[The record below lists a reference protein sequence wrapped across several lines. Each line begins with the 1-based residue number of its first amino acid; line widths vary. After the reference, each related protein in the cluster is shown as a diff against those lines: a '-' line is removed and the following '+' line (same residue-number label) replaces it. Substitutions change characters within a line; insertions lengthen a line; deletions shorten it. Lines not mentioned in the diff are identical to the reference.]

1 MAYMTPR
8 RLTFH
13 TIPLPQADTRD
24 ITGSVAPRV
33 FLSVFNDAP
42 TAAWLDSS
50 GNGGALSVLANNAG
64 PLARTWMPQVE
75 SSNSFFAQLR
85 SSFDE
90 PVEIPRDWP
99 CNFALGWVGALGYG
113 VEDIARSREDHP
125 DAALLFADRAV
136 VIDHAH
142 AVAYAMT
149 MLPSAGDPEDSKE
162 AEAAPGAC
170 DAHAQ
175 QLDWLGTTVAEVNR
189 IAVEVVSEMNDAGPE
204 TIPGAIPGGTPIR
217 DKVPA
222 ESVTIERA
230 ATFHFDQPKRQY
242 LASVQRCLDYI
253 AAGDSYEVCLTNTA
267 RGPALR
273 ELVNPRL
280 TQQPGE
286 HPALH
291 PGEQPGANS
300 PHAPSPELLAYLRLR
315 KVSPVP
321 YGAFLRFD
329 HPGQAPLHILS
340 ASPERFLKVSPEGEV
355 SAKPIKGTRPR
366 GEDEAADAR
375 GRQEL
380 MSNPKD
386 RAENLMIVDLLRN
399 DLGRVCIPGSV
410 EVPMIFSVE
419 SFSHVHQLV
428 STITGRLR
436 AGFGAV
442 DAIEASYPGGSM
454 TGAPKIRTM
463 QIIEELEPQPRGLYS
478 GAIGWISPNSAAELN
493 ITIRTLIDD
502 GSECSFGVGGA
513 IVADSDPLAEY
524 QETLVKAAAL
534 LDALGGQ
541 LG

>member
-8 RLTFH
+8 RLTFR
-13 TIPLPQADTRD
+13 TIPLPQTGNRD
-24 ITGSVAPRV
+24 ITGSVASRV
-33 FLSVFNDAP
+33 FLSLFNDAP
-42 TAAWLDSS
+42 TVAWLDSS

-75 SSNSFFAQLR
+75 SSNTFFAQFR
-85 SSFDE
+85 GTFDE

-142 AVAYAMT
+142 AVAYAMA
-149 MLPSAGDPEDSKE
+149 MLPSIGE
-162 AEAAPGAC
+162 AYAE
-170 DAHAQ
+170 
-175 QLDWLGTTVAEVNR
+175 QLEWLDTTVAEVRR
-189 IAVEVVSEMNDAGPE
+189 IAGEVSETSGAGLEAIPE
-204 TIPGAIPGGTPIR
+204 TFPSSIPGGAPPR
-217 DKVPA
+217 DTVPA

-242 LASVQRCLDYI
+242 LASIQRCLDYI

-329 HPGQAPLHILS
+329 RPGQAPLHILS

-410 EVPMIFSVE
+410 EVPKIFSVE

-428 STITGRLR
+428 STITGQLR
-436 AGFGAV
+436 PWLGAV
-442 DAIEASYPGGSM
+442 DAIAASYPGGSM

-463 QIIEELEPQPRGLYS
+463 KIIEELEPHPRGFYS
-478 GAIGWISPNSAAELN
+478 GAIGWVSPNSAAELN
-493 ITIRTLIDD
+493 ITIRTLVDD

-534 LDALGGQ
+534 LDTLDGQ

>member
-8 RLTFH
+8 RLTFR
-13 TIPLPQADTRD
+13 TIPLPQTGNRD
-24 ITGSVAPRV
+24 ITGSVASRV
-33 FLSVFNDAP
+33 FLSLFNDAP

-50 GNGGALSVLANNAG
+50 GNGGALSVLANSAG

-85 SSFDE
+85 STFDE

-142 AVAYAMT
+142 SVAYAMA
-149 MLPSAGDPEDSKE
+149 MLPSIGQ
-162 AEAAPGAC
+162 
-170 DAHAQ
+170 AHAE
-175 QLDWLGTTVAEVNR
+175 QLEWLDTAVAEVRR
-189 IAVEVVSEMNDAGPE
+189 IAGEVSETSSAGLE
-204 TIPGAIPGGTPIR
+204 ALLGGTPPR
-217 DKVPA
+217 DSVPA
-222 ESVTIERA
+222 ERV

-242 LASVQRCLDYI
+242 LASIQRCLDYI

-280 TQQPGE
+280 TQQSGE
-286 HPALH
+286 HPALR
-291 PGEQPGANS
+291 PGAQPGANA
-300 PHAPSPELLAYLRLR
+300 PHAPSSELLAYLRLR

-329 HPGQAPLHILS
+329 RPGQAPLHILS

-399 DLGRVCIPGSV
+399 DLGRVCVPGSV
-410 EVPMIFSVE
+410 EVPKIFSVE

-428 STITGRLR
+428 STITGQLR
-436 AGFGAV
+436 PGLGAV
-442 DAIEASYPGGSM
+442 DAIAASYPGGSM

-463 QIIEELEPQPRGLYS
+463 KIIEELEPHPRGFYS
-478 GAIGWISPNSAAELN
+478 GAIGWVSPNSAAELN
-493 ITIRTLIDD
+493 ITIRTLVDD

-534 LDALGGQ
+534 LDTLDGQ

>member
-1 MAYMTPR
+1 MTPR
-8 RLTFH
+8 RLTFR

-33 FLSVFNDAP
+33 FLSLFDDAP

-50 GNGGALSVLANNAG
+50 GNGGALSVLANGAG
-64 PLARTWMPQVE
+64 PLSRTWMPRVE
-75 SSNSFFAQLR
+75 GSAAFFAQLR
-85 SSFDE
+85 SAFDE
-90 PVEIPRDWP
+90 PVEVPRDWP
-99 CNFALGWVGALGYG
+99 CDFALGWVGALGYG
-113 VEDIARSREDHP
+113 VENVARSRKDHP

-142 AVAYAMT
+142 AVAYAMA
-149 MLPSAGDPEDSKE
+149 MLPEAGETEE
-162 AEAAPGAC
+162 AEQARGTRE
-170 DAHAQ
+170 AHAQ
-175 QLDWLGTTVAEVNR
+175 QLEWLDATVAEVQR
-189 IAVEVVSEMNDAGPE
+189 IA
-204 TIPGAIPGGTPIR
+204 GAIPEDIPGDAPPR
-217 DKVPA
+217 DTVPA
-222 ESVTIERA
+222 GTA
-230 ATFHFDQPKRQY
+230 ATFHFDQPKQQY
-242 LASVQRCLDYI
+242 LASIQRCLDYI

-273 ELVNPRL
+273 ELPI
-280 TQQPGE
+280 
-286 HPALH
+286 LH
-291 PGEQPGANS
+291 PDKQPNPQPCEQPAQQPGANT
-300 PHAPSPELLAYLRLR
+300 PHTPSPELLAYLRLR
-315 KVSPVP
+315 EVSPVP
-321 YGAFLRFD
+321 YGAFLRFER
-329 HPGQAPLHILS
+329 PGQAPLYILS

-366 GEDEAADAR
+366 GEDEATDAR

-399 DLGRVCIPGSV
+399 DLGRVCVPGSV
-410 EVPMIFSVE
+410 EVPRIFSVE

-436 AGFGAV
+436 AGLGAV

-463 QIIEELEPQPRGLYS
+463 QIIEELEPHPRGFYS
-478 GAIGWISPNSAAELN
+478 GAIGWISPNAAAELN
-493 ITIRTLIDD
+493 ITIRTLVDD

-541 LG
+541 LS

>member
-8 RLTFH
+8 RLTFR
-13 TIPLPQADTRD
+13 TIPLPQADARD

-33 FLSVFNDAP
+33 FLSLFNDAP

-50 GNGGALSVLANNAG
+50 GNGGALSVLANSAG

-75 SSNSFFAQLR
+75 GSSAFFAQLR
-85 SSFDE
+85 STFGE
-90 PVEIPRDWP
+90 PVEVPRDWP
-99 CNFALGWVGALGYG
+99 CDFALGWVGALGYG

-142 AVAYAMT
+142 AVAYVMA
-149 MLPSAGDPEDSKE
+149 MLPGAKDAGDAGSARDEQLE
-162 AEAAPGAC
+162 WL
-170 DAHAQ
+170 DA
-175 QLDWLGTTVAEVNR
+175 TVAEVRR
-189 IAVEVVSEMNDAGPE
+189 IA
-204 TIPGAIPGGTPIR
+204 GAIPEDIPGGAPPR
-217 DKVPA
+217 DTVPA
-222 ESVTIERA
+222 GTA
-230 ATFHFDQPKRQY
+230 ATFHFDQPKQQY
-242 LASVQRCLDYI
+242 LASIQRCLDYI

-273 ELVNPRL
+273 KLPI
-280 TQQPGE
+280 
-286 HPALH
+286 LH
-291 PGEQPGANS
+291 PGEQPNIRPGANS
-300 PHAPSPELLAYLRLR
+300 PYVASPELLAYLRLR
-315 KVSPVP
+315 EVSPVP

-329 HPGQAPLHILS
+329 RPGQAPLHILS

-366 GEDEAADAR
+366 GEDEASDAR

-399 DLGRVCIPGSV
+399 DLGRVCVPGSV
-410 EVPMIFSVE
+410 EVPKIFSVE

-436 AGFGAV
+436 AGLGAV
-442 DAIEASYPGGSM
+442 DAIAASYPGGSM

-463 QIIEELEPQPRGLYS
+463 QIIEELEPQPRGFYS
-478 GAIGWISPNSAAELN
+478 GAIGWISPNSATELN
-493 ITIRTLIDD
+493 ITIRTLVDD
-502 GSECSFGVGGA
+502 GAECSFGVGGA

-534 LDALGGQ
+534 LDTLGGQ
-541 LG
+541 IA

>member
-8 RLTFH
+8 RLTFR
-13 TIPLPQADTRD
+13 TIPLPQKGTRD

-33 FLSVFNDAP
+33 FLSLFNDAP
-42 TAAWLDSS
+42 SAAWLDSS
-50 GNGGALSVLANNAG
+50 GNGGALSVLANSAG

-75 SSNSFFAQLR
+75 SSNTFFAQLR
-85 SSFDE
+85 STFDE

-142 AVAYAMT
+142 SVAYAMA
-149 MLPSAGDPEDSKE
+149 MLPSIGE
-162 AEAAPGAC
+162 
-170 DAHAQ
+170 AHAE
-175 QLDWLGTTVAEVNR
+175 QLEWLDTTVAEVRR
-189 IAVEVVSEMNDAGPE
+189 IAGEDSETSGAGLE
-204 TIPGAIPGGTPIR
+204 ALPGGIPPR
-217 DKVPA
+217 DTVPA
-222 ESVTIERA
+222 EHA

-242 LASVQRCLDYI
+242 LASIQRCLDYI

-300 PHAPSPELLAYLRLR
+300 PHAPSSELLAYLRLR

-329 HPGQAPLHILS
+329 RPGQAPLHILS

-410 EVPMIFSVE
+410 EVPKIFSVE

-436 AGFGAV
+436 AGLGAV

-534 LDALGGQ
+534 LDTLGSQ
-541 LG
+541 IV

>member
-8 RLTFH
+8 RLTFR
-13 TIPLPQADTRD
+13 TIPLPQTGNRD

-33 FLSVFNDAP
+33 FLSLFNDAP
-42 TAAWLDSS
+42 TVAWLDSS
-50 GNGGALSVLANNAG
+50 GNGGALSVLANSAG

-75 SSNSFFAQLR
+75 SSNTFFAQLR

-90 PVEIPRDWP
+90 PVAIPRDWP

-142 AVAYAMT
+142 SVAYAMA
-149 MLPSAGDPEDSKE
+149 MLPSIGE
-162 AEAAPGAC
+162 AYAE
-170 DAHAQ
+170 
-175 QLDWLGTTVAEVNR
+175 QLEWLDTTVAEVRR
-189 IAVEVVSEMNDAGPE
+189 IAGEDSETSGAGLE
-204 TIPGAIPGGTPIR
+204 ALPGGTPLR
-217 DKVPA
+217 DTVPA
-222 ESVTIERA
+222 ERA

-242 LASVQRCLDYI
+242 LAIIQRCLDYI

-300 PHAPSPELLAYLRLR
+300 PHAPSPELLAYLQLR
-315 KVSPVP
+315 QVSPVP

-329 HPGQAPLHILS
+329 RPGQAPLHILS

-410 EVPMIFSVE
+410 EVPKIFSVE

-428 STITGRLR
+428 STITGQLR
-436 AGFGAV
+436 AGLGAV

-463 QIIEELEPQPRGLYS
+463 QIIEELEPQPRGFYS

-493 ITIRTLIDD
+493 ITIRTLVDD

-534 LDALGGQ
+534 LDTVGSQ
-541 LG
+541 IV

>member
-8 RLTFH
+8 RLTFR
-13 TIPLPQADTRD
+13 TIPLPQTGSRD
-24 ITGSVAPRV
+24 IAGSVAPRV
-33 FLSVFNDAP
+33 FLSLFNDAP

-75 SSNSFFAQLR
+75 NSSTFFAQLR
-85 SSFDE
+85 SAFDE
-90 PVEIPRDWP
+90 SIEVPHDWP
-99 CNFALGWVGALGYG
+99 CDFALGWVGALGYG

-142 AVAYAMT
+142 ALAYAMA
-149 MLPSAGDPEDSKE
+149 MLPGAKDAGDAGSARDE
-162 AEAAPGAC
+162 
-170 DAHAQ
+170 
-175 QLDWLGTTVAEVNR
+175 QLEWLDTTVAEVRR
-189 IAVEVVSEMNDAGPE
+189 IA
-204 TIPGAIPGGTPIR
+204 GAIPEDTPGATAPR
-217 DKVPA
+217 DTVPA
-222 ESVTIERA
+222 GTA

-242 LASVQRCLDYI
+242 LTNIQRCLDYI

-267 RGPALR
+267 RGPALWK
-273 ELVNPRL
+273 LPI
-280 TQQPGE
+280 
-286 HPALH
+286 LH
-291 PGEQPGANS
+291 PGKQPNIRPGANS
-300 PHAPSPELLAYLRLR
+300 PYVASPELLAYLRLR
-315 KVSPVP
+315 EVSPVP

-329 HPGQAPLHILS
+329 RPGQAPLHILS

-399 DLGRVCIPGSV
+399 DLGRVCVPGSV
-410 EVPMIFSVE
+410 EVPKIFSVE

-428 STITGRLR
+428 STITGQLR
-436 AGFGAV
+436 PGLGAV
-442 DAIEASYPGGSM
+442 DAIAASYPGGSM

-463 QIIEELEPQPRGLYS
+463 EIIEELEPHPRGFYS

-502 GSECSFGVGGA
+502 GAECSFGVGGA

-534 LDALGGQ
+534 LDTLGGQ
-541 LG
+541 IA

>member
-8 RLTFH
+8 RLTFR
-13 TIPLPQADTRD
+13 TIPLQP
-24 ITGSVAPRV
+24 TGSGEGTGCVASRV
-33 FLSVFNDAP
+33 FLSLFNDAP

-50 GNGGALSVLANNAG
+50 GNGGNISVLANNAG
-64 PLARTWMPQVE
+64 PLAGTWLPQVD
-75 SSNSFFAQLR
+75 SSKAFFSQLR
-85 SSFDE
+85 QSLSAR
-90 PVEIPRDWP
+90 VEVPDNWP
-99 CNFALGWVGALGYG
+99 CDFALGWVGALGYG

-136 VIDHAH
+136 VIDHAV
-142 AVAYAMT
+142 AVAYVMA
-149 MLPSAGDPEDSKE
+149 MLPDANNEQ
-162 AEAAPGAC
+162 
-170 DAHAQ
+170 DAHAE

-217 DKVPA
+217 NKVPA
-222 ESVTIERA
+222 ESTTPYRVPAERA
-230 ATFHFDQPKRQY
+230 ATFHFDQSKRQY
-242 LASVQRCLDYI
+242 LASIQRCLDYI

-273 ELVNPRL
+273 QLADPRL

-286 HPALH
+286 HPAL
-291 PGEQPGANS
+291 QPGPSS
-300 PHAPSPELLAYLRLR
+300 PHTPSPELQTYMRLR
-315 KVSPVP
+315 EVSPVP
-321 YGAFLRFD
+321 YGAFLRFSRPD
-329 HPGQAPLHILS
+329 QAPLHILS
-340 ASPERFLKVSPEGEV
+340 ASPERFLKVSPEGEA

-366 GEDEAADAR
+366 GEDETADAR

-399 DLGRVCIPGSV
+399 DFGRVCVPGSV
-410 EVPMIFSVE
+410 QVPKIFSVE

-436 AGFGAV
+436 AGLGAV

-534 LDALGGQ
+534 LDTLGSQ
-541 LG
+541 IV

>member
-8 RLTFH
+8 RLTFR
-13 TIPLPQADTRD
+13 TIPLPQTGTRD

-33 FLSVFNDAP
+33 FLSLFNDAP

-50 GNGGALSVLANNAG
+50 GNGGALSVLANSAG
-64 PLARTWMPQVE
+64 PLARTWMPQGE
-75 SSNSFFAQLR
+75 SSNTFFAQLR
-85 SSFDE
+85 STFDE

-142 AVAYAMT
+142 SVAYAMA
-149 MLPSAGDPEDSKE
+149 MLPSIGE
-162 AEAAPGAC
+162 
-170 DAHAQ
+170 AHAE
-175 QLDWLGTTVAEVNR
+175 QLEWLDTTVAEVRR
-189 IAVEVVSEMNDAGPE
+189 IAGEDSETSSAGLE
-204 TIPGAIPGGTPIR
+204 ALPGGTPPR
-217 DKVPA
+217 DTVPA
-222 ESVTIERA
+222 ERA

-242 LASVQRCLDYI
+242 LGSIQRCLDYI

-273 ELVNPRL
+273 KLVNPRL

-329 HPGQAPLHILS
+329 RPGQAPLHILS

-399 DLGRVCIPGSV
+399 DLGRVCVPGSV
-410 EVPMIFSVE
+410 EVPKIFSVE

-428 STITGRLR
+428 STITGQLR
-436 AGFGAV
+436 AGLGAV

-478 GAIGWISPNSAAELN
+478 GAIGWASPNSAAELN
-493 ITIRTLIDD
+493 ITIRTLIDGLISLSRERD
-502 GSECSFGVGGA
+502 
-513 IVADSDPLAEY
+513 
-524 QETLVKAAAL
+524 
-534 LDALGGQ
+534 
-541 LG
+541 

>member
-8 RLTFH
+8 RLTFR
-13 TIPLPQADTRD
+13 TIPLPQTGTRD

-33 FLSVFNDAP
+33 FLSLFNDAP

-50 GNGGALSVLANNAG
+50 GNGGALSVLANSAG
-64 PLARTWMPQVE
+64 PLARTWMPQGE
-75 SSNSFFAQLR
+75 SSNTFFAQLR
-85 SSFDE
+85 STFDE

-142 AVAYAMT
+142 SVAYAMA
-149 MLPSAGDPEDSKE
+149 MLPSIGE
-162 AEAAPGAC
+162 
-170 DAHAQ
+170 AHAE
-175 QLDWLGTTVAEVNR
+175 QLEWLDTTVAEVRR
-189 IAVEVVSEMNDAGPE
+189 IAGEDSETSSAGLE
-204 TIPGAIPGGTPIR
+204 ALPGGTPPR
-217 DKVPA
+217 DTVPA
-222 ESVTIERA
+222 ERA

-242 LASVQRCLDYI
+242 LGSIQRCLDYI

-273 ELVNPRL
+273 KLVNPRL

-329 HPGQAPLHILS
+329 RPGQAPLHILS

-399 DLGRVCIPGSV
+399 DLGRVCVPGSV
-410 EVPMIFSVE
+410 EVPKIFSVE

-428 STITGRLR
+428 STITGQLR
-436 AGFGAV
+436 AGLGAV

-478 GAIGWISPNSAAELN
+478 GAIGWASPNSAAELN

-513 IVADSDPLAEY
+513 IVADSDPRAEY

-534 LDALGGQ
+534 LDTLGSHIV
-541 LG
+541 

>member
-8 RLTFH
+8 RLTFR
-13 TIPLPQADTRD
+13 TIPLPQTGNRD

-33 FLSVFNDAP
+33 FLSLFNDAP

-50 GNGGALSVLANNAG
+50 GNGGALSVLANSAG

-75 SSNSFFAQLR
+75 SSNTFFAQFR
-85 SSFDE
+85 GTFDE
-90 PVEIPRDWP
+90 PVGIPRDWP
-99 CNFALGWVGALGYG
+99 CEFALGWVGALGYG

-142 AVAYAMT
+142 SVAYAMA
-149 MLPSAGDPEDSKE
+149 MLPSIGE
-162 AEAAPGAC
+162 
-170 DAHAQ
+170 AHAE
-175 QLDWLGTTVAEVNR
+175 QLEWLDTTVAEVRR
-189 IAVEVVSEMNDAGPE
+189 IAGEVSETSGAGLE
-204 TIPGAIPGGTPIR
+204 ALPGGTPPR
-217 DKVPA
+217 DTVPA
-222 ESVTIERA
+222 ERA

-242 LASVQRCLDYI
+242 LASIQRCLDYI

-280 TQQPGE
+280 TQQSGE
-286 HPALH
+286 HPALR
-291 PGEQPGANS
+291 PGAQPGANA
-300 PHAPSPELLAYLRLR
+300 PHAPSSELLAYLRLR

-329 HPGQAPLHILS
+329 RPGQAPLHILS

-399 DLGRVCIPGSV
+399 DLGRVCVPGSV
-410 EVPMIFSVE
+410 EVPKIFSVE

-428 STITGRLR
+428 STITGQLR
-436 AGFGAV
+436 PWLGAV

-493 ITIRTLIDD
+493 ITIRTLVDD

-534 LDALGGQ
+534 LDTLDGQ

>member
-8 RLTFH
+8 RLTFR
-13 TIPLPQADTRD
+13 TIPLPQTGTRD

-33 FLSVFNDAP
+33 FLSLFNDAP

-50 GNGGALSVLANNAG
+50 GNGGALSVLANSAG
-64 PLARTWMPQVE
+64 PLARTWMPQGE
-75 SSNSFFAQLR
+75 SSNTFFAQLR
-85 SSFDE
+85 STFDE

-142 AVAYAMT
+142 SVAYAMA
-149 MLPSAGDPEDSKE
+149 MLPSIGE
-162 AEAAPGAC
+162 
-170 DAHAQ
+170 AHAE
-175 QLDWLGTTVAEVNR
+175 QLEWLDTTVAEVRR
-189 IAVEVVSEMNDAGPE
+189 IAGEDSETSSAGLE
-204 TIPGAIPGGTPIR
+204 ALPGGTPPR
-217 DKVPA
+217 DTVPA
-222 ESVTIERA
+222 ERA

-242 LASVQRCLDYI
+242 LGSIQRCLDYI

-273 ELVNPRL
+273 KLVNPRL

-329 HPGQAPLHILS
+329 RPGQAPLHILS

-399 DLGRVCIPGSV
+399 DLGRVCVPGSV
-410 EVPMIFSVE
+410 EVPKIFSVE

-428 STITGRLR
+428 STITGQLR
-436 AGFGAV
+436 AGLGAV

-478 GAIGWISPNSAAELN
+478 GAIGWASPNSAAELN

-513 IVADSDPLAEY
+513 IVADSDPRAEY

-534 LDALGGQ
+534 LDTLGSQ
-541 LG
+541 IV

>member
-8 RLTFH
+8 RLTFR
-13 TIPLPQADTRD
+13 TIPLPPAGTRD
-24 ITGSVAPRV
+24 ITGHVAPRV
-33 FLSVFNDAP
+33 FLSLFDDAP

-50 GNGGALSVLANNAG
+50 GNGGTLSVLANSAG
-64 PLARTWMPQVE
+64 PLARTWLPQVD
-75 SSNSFFAQLR
+75 SSAAFFAQL
-85 SSFDE
+85 STALAE
-90 PVEIPRDWP
+90 PVEIPADWP
-99 CNFALGWVGALGYG
+99 CDFALGWVGTLGYG
-113 VEDIARSREDHP
+113 IEDIARTRREHP

-136 VIDHAH
+136 VVDHTRAR
-142 AVAYAMT
+142 AYAMAL
-149 MLPSAGDPEDSKE
+149 LPEPSGDTR
-162 AEAAPGAC
+162 
-170 DAHAQ
+170 DAHAE
-175 QLDWLGTTVAEVNR
+175 QLEWLDTTVAEVNR
-189 IAVEVVSEMNDAGPE
+189 IAVEISERNDAEPE
-204 TIPGAIPGGTPIR
+204 TIPGGTPIR

-222 ESVTIERA
+222 EFTPPQRVPAERA

-242 LASVQRCLDYI
+242 LASIQRCLDYI

-291 PGEQPGANS
+291 PGKQPGANS
-300 PHAPSPELLAYLRLR
+300 PHAPSPELQAYLRLR
-315 KVSPVP
+315 EVSPVP
-321 YGAFLRFD
+321 YGAFLRFSRPD
-329 HPGQAPLHILS
+329 QAPLHILS

-399 DLGRVCIPGSV
+399 DLGRVCVPGSV
-410 EVPMIFSVE
+410 KVPKIFSVE

-428 STITGRLR
+428 STITGQLR
-436 AGFGAV
+436 AGLEAV
-442 DAIEASYPGGSM
+442 NVIEASFPGGSM

-463 QIIEELEPQPRGLYS
+463 QIIEELEPRPRGLYS
-478 GAIGWISPNSAAELN
+478 GAIGWISPNAAAELN

-534 LDALGGQ
+534 LDTLGSQ
-541 LG
+541 IV

>member
-8 RLTFH
+8 RLTFR
-13 TIPLPQADTRD
+13 TIPLPQADARD

-33 FLSVFNDAP
+33 FLSLFNDAP

-50 GNGGALSVLANNAG
+50 GNGGALSVLANSAG

-75 SSNSFFAQLR
+75 SSNTFFAQLR
-85 SSFDE
+85 STFDE
-90 PVEIPRDWP
+90 SVEIPRDWP
-99 CNFALGWVGALGYG
+99 CDFTLGWVGALGYG

-142 AVAYAMT
+142 AVAYAMA
-149 MLPSAGDPEDSKE
+149 MLPSAKDAGDAGSTHDE
-162 AEAAPGAC
+162 
-170 DAHAQ
+170 
-175 QLDWLGTTVAEVNR
+175 QLEWLDTTVAEVRR
-189 IAVEVVSEMNDAGPE
+189 IAGEVSETSGAGLEAIPE
-204 TIPGAIPGGTPIR
+204 TFPSSIPGGAPPR
-217 DKVPA
+217 DTVPA
-222 ESVTIERA
+222 ERA
-230 ATFHFDQPKRQY
+230 ATFHFDQPKQQY
-242 LASVQRCLDYI
+242 LASIQRCLDYI

-273 ELVNPRL
+273 ELVGLRP

-286 HPALH
+286 HPALQSS
-291 PGEQPGANS
+291 EQPGANS
-300 PHAPSPELLAYLRLR
+300 PQEQSPELLAYLRLR
-315 KVSPVP
+315 EVSPVP

-329 HPGQAPLHILS
+329 RPGQAPLHILS

-399 DLGRVCIPGSV
+399 DLGRVCVPGSV
-410 EVPMIFSVE
+410 EVPKIFSVE

-428 STITGRLR
+428 STITGQLR
-436 AGFGAV
+436 PGLGAV
-442 DAIEASYPGGSM
+442 DAIAASYPGGSM

-463 QIIEELEPQPRGLYS
+463 EIIEELEPHPRGFYS
-478 GAIGWISPNSAAELN
+478 GAIGWISPNSATELN
-493 ITIRTLIDD
+493 ITIRTLVDD
-502 GSECSFGVGGA
+502 GAECSFGVGGA

-534 LDALGGQ
+534 LDTLGGQ
-541 LG
+541 IA

>member
-1 MAYMTPR
+1 MTPR
-8 RLTFH
+8 RLTFR
-13 TIPLPQADTRD
+13 TIPLPQTGNRD
-24 ITGSVAPRV
+24 IAGSVAPRV
-33 FLSVFNDAP
+33 FLSLFDDAP

-50 GNGGALSVLANNAG
+50 GNGGALSVLANGAG
-64 PLARTWMPQVE
+64 PFSRTWMPRVE
-75 SSNSFFAQLR
+75 GSAAFFAQLR
-85 SSFDE
+85 SAFDE
-90 PVEIPRDWP
+90 SIEVPHDWP
-99 CNFALGWVGALGYG
+99 CDFALGWVGALGYG

-142 AVAYAMT
+142 AVAYAMA
-149 MLPSAGDPEDSKE
+149 MLPGAIDAGDAGSARDE
-162 AEAAPGAC
+162 
-170 DAHAQ
+170 
-175 QLDWLGTTVAEVNR
+175 QLEWLDTTVAEVQR
-189 IAVEVVSEMNDAGPE
+189 IA
-204 TIPGAIPGGTPIR
+204 GAIPEDTPGATAPR
-217 DKVPA
+217 DTVPA
-222 ESVTIERA
+222 GTA
-230 ATFHFDQPKRQY
+230 ATFHFDQPKQQY
-242 LASVQRCLDYI
+242 LASIQRCLDYI

-273 ELVNPRL
+273 ELPI
-280 TQQPGE
+280 
-286 HPALH
+286 LH
-291 PGEQPGANS
+291 PDKQPNIRPGANS
-300 PHAPSPELLAYLRLR
+300 PYEASPELLAYLRLR
-315 KVSPVP
+315 EVSPVP

-329 HPGQAPLHILS
+329 RPGQAPLHILS

-399 DLGRVCIPGSV
+399 DLGRVCVPGSV
-410 EVPMIFSVE
+410 EVPKIFSVE

-436 AGFGAV
+436 AGLGAV

-463 QIIEELEPQPRGLYS
+463 GIIEELEPKPRGLYS
-478 GAIGWISPNSAAELN
+478 GAIVWISPNSAAELN

-502 GSECSFGVGGA
+502 GTECSFGVGGA

-541 LG
+541 LS

>member
-8 RLTFH
+8 RLTFR

-33 FLSVFNDAP
+33 FLSLFNDAP

-50 GNGGALSVLANNAG
+50 GNGGALSVLANSAG
-64 PLARTWMPQVE
+64 PLARTWMPQVKD
-75 SSNSFFAQLR
+75 SAAFFAQFR
-85 SSFDE
+85 SAFDE
-90 PVEIPRDWP
+90 PVEVPHAWP
-99 CNFALGWVGALGYG
+99 CDFALGWVGALGYG
-113 VEDIARSREDHP
+113 IEDIARSREDHP

-136 VIDHAH
+136 VLDHAH
-142 AVAYAMT
+142 AVAYAMA
-149 MLPSAGDPEDSKE
+149 MLPSAKDAGD
-162 AEAAPGAC
+162 AEGALDEQLEWL
-170 DAHAQ
+170 DA
-175 QLDWLGTTVAEVNR
+175 TVAEVQR
-189 IAVEVVSEMNDAGPE
+189 IAESIPE
-204 TIPGAIPGGTPIR
+204 DTPGATAPR
-217 DKVPA
+217 DTVPA
-222 ESVTIERA
+222 GRA
-230 ATFHFDQPKRQY
+230 ATFHFDQPKQQY
-242 LASVQRCLDYI
+242 LTSIQRCLDYI

-273 ELVNPRL
+273 ELVKL
-280 TQQPGE
+280 QTAQ
-286 HPALH
+286 
-291 PGEQPGANS
+291 QPGANL

-315 KVSPVP
+315 EVSPVP

-329 HPGQAPLHILS
+329 RPGQAPLHILS
-340 ASPERFLKVSPEGEV
+340 ASPERFLKVSAKGEV

-399 DLGRVCIPGSV
+399 DLGRVCEPGSV
-410 EVPMIFSVE
+410 GVPKIFSVE

-436 AGFGAV
+436 AGLGAV

-463 QIIEELEPQPRGLYS
+463 QIIEELEPQPRGFYS

-493 ITIRTLIDD
+493 ITIRTLVDD
-502 GSECSFGVGGA
+502 GAECAFGVGGA

-524 QETLVKAAAL
+524 QETLVKATAL
-534 LDALGGQ
+534 LDTLGSHIA
-541 LG
+541 

>member
-8 RLTFH
+8 RLTFR

-33 FLSVFNDAP
+33 FLSLFNDAP

-50 GNGGALSVLANNAG
+50 GNGGALSVLANSAG

-75 SSNSFFAQLR
+75 SSNTFFAQLR
-85 SSFDE
+85 STFDE

-142 AVAYAMT
+142 SVAYAMA
-149 MLPSAGDPEDSKE
+149 MLPSIGE
-162 AEAAPGAC
+162 AQAE
-170 DAHAQ
+170 
-175 QLDWLGTTVAEVNR
+175 QLEWLDTTVAEVRR
-189 IAVEVVSEMNDAGPE
+189 IAGEDSETSGAGLE
-204 TIPGAIPGGTPIR
+204 ALPGGTPPR
-217 DKVPA
+217 DTVPA
-222 ESVTIERA
+222 ERA

-242 LASVQRCLDYI
+242 LASIQRCLDYI

-286 HPALH
+286 HSALH

-329 HPGQAPLHILS
+329 RPGQAPLHILS

-399 DLGRVCIPGSV
+399 DLGRVCVPGSV
-410 EVPMIFSVE
+410 EVPKIFSVE

-428 STITGRLR
+428 STITGQLR
-436 AGFGAV
+436 AGLGAV

-478 GAIGWISPNSAAELN
+478 GAIGWVSPNSAAELN

-534 LDALGGQ
+534 LDTLGSQ
-541 LG
+541 IV

>member
-1 MAYMTPR
+1 M
-8 RLTFH
+8 
-13 TIPLPQADTRD
+13 
-24 ITGSVAPRV
+24 
-33 FLSVFNDAP
+33 
-42 TAAWLDSS
+42 
-50 GNGGALSVLANNAG
+50 LANGAG

-75 SSNSFFAQLR
+75 GSSAFFAQLR
-85 SSFDE
+85 STFDE

-142 AVAYAMT
+142 SVAYAMA
-149 MLPSAGDPEDSKE
+149 MLPSIGE
-162 AEAAPGAC
+162 
-170 DAHAQ
+170 AHAE
-175 QLDWLGTTVAEVNR
+175 QLEWLDTTVAEVRR
-189 IAVEVVSEMNDAGPE
+189 IAGEDSETSSAGLE
-204 TIPGAIPGGTPIR
+204 ALPGGTPPR
-217 DKVPA
+217 DTVPA
-222 ESVTIERA
+222 ERA

-242 LASVQRCLDYI
+242 LGSIQRCLDYI

-273 ELVNPRL
+273 KLVNPRL

-329 HPGQAPLHILS
+329 RPGQAPLHILS

-399 DLGRVCIPGSV
+399 DLGRVCVPGSV
-410 EVPMIFSVE
+410 EVPKIFSVE

-428 STITGRLR
+428 STITGQLR
-436 AGFGAV
+436 AGLGAV

-478 GAIGWISPNSAAELN
+478 GAIGWASPNSAAELN

-513 IVADSDPLAEY
+513 IVADSDPRAEY

-534 LDALGGQ
+534 LDTLGSQ
-541 LG
+541 IV

>member
-8 RLTFH
+8 RLTFR
-13 TIPLPQADTRD
+13 TIPLPQTGTRD

-33 FLSVFNDAP
+33 FLSLFNDAP

-50 GNGGALSVLANNAG
+50 GNGGALSVLANSAG

-85 SSFDE
+85 STFDE

-142 AVAYAMT
+142 SVAYAMA
-149 MLPSAGDPEDSKE
+149 MLPSIGE
-162 AEAAPGAC
+162 
-170 DAHAQ
+170 AHAE
-175 QLDWLGTTVAEVNR
+175 QLEWLDTTVAEVRR
-189 IAVEVVSEMNDAGPE
+189 IAGEVSETSSAGLE
-204 TIPGAIPGGTPIR
+204 ALPGGTPPR
-217 DKVPA
+217 DTVPA
-222 ESVTIERA
+222 ERA

-242 LASVQRCLDYI
+242 LASIQRCLDYI

-300 PHAPSPELLAYLRLR
+300 PHAPSSELLAYLRLR
-315 KVSPVP
+315 EVSPVP
-321 YGAFLRFD
+321 YGAFLRFSRLD
-329 HPGQAPLHILS
+329 QAPLHILS

-399 DLGRVCIPGSV
+399 DLGRVCVPGSV
-410 EVPMIFSVE
+410 EVPKIFSVE
-419 SFSHVHQLV
+419 SFSHVHQLI

-436 AGFGAV
+436 AGLGAV

-534 LDALGGQ
+534 LDTLGSQ
-541 LG
+541 IV

>member
-8 RLTFH
+8 RLTFR
-13 TIPLPQADTRD
+13 TIPLPQTGSRD
-24 ITGSVAPRV
+24 IAGSVAPRV
-33 FLSVFNDAP
+33 FLSLFNDAP

-50 GNGGALSVLANNAG
+50 GNGGALSVLANGAG
-64 PLARTWMPQVE
+64 PLSRTWMPRVE
-75 SSNSFFAQLR
+75 GSAAFFAQLR
-85 SSFDE
+85 SAFDE
-90 PVEIPRDWP
+90 PIEVPHDWP
-99 CNFALGWVGALGYG
+99 CDFALGWVGALGYG

-142 AVAYAMT
+142 AVAYAMA
-149 MLPSAGDPEDSKE
+149 MLPGAKDAGDAGSARDE
-162 AEAAPGAC
+162 
-170 DAHAQ
+170 
-175 QLDWLGTTVAEVNR
+175 QLEWLDTTVAEMQR
-189 IAVEVVSEMNDAGPE
+189 IA
-204 TIPGAIPGGTPIR
+204 GAIPEDTPGATAPR
-217 DKVPA
+217 DTVPA
-222 ESVTIERA
+222 GTA
-230 ATFHFDQPKRQY
+230 ATFHFDQPKQQY
-242 LASVQRCLDYI
+242 LASIQRCLDYI

-273 ELVNPRL
+273 ELPI
-280 TQQPGE
+280 
-286 HPALH
+286 LH
-291 PGEQPGANS
+291 PDKQPNIRPGANS
-300 PHAPSPELLAYLRLR
+300 PYEASPELLAYLRLR
-315 KVSPVP
+315 EVSPVP

-329 HPGQAPLHILS
+329 RPGQAPLHILS

-366 GEDEAADAR
+366 GEDEASDAR

-380 MSNPKD
+380 ISNPKD

-399 DLGRVCIPGSV
+399 DLGRVCVPGSV
-410 EVPMIFSVE
+410 EVPKVFSVE

-436 AGFGAV
+436 AGLDAV

-463 QIIEELEPQPRGLYS
+463 QIIEELEPKPRGLYS
-478 GAIGWISPNSAAELN
+478 GAIGWISPNAAAELN
-493 ITIRTLIDD
+493 ITIRTLVDD

-534 LDALGGQ
+534 LDTLGGQ
-541 LG
+541 IA

>member
-8 RLTFH
+8 RLTFR
-13 TIPLPQADTRD
+13 TIPLPQTGSRD
-24 ITGSVAPRV
+24 IAGSVAPRV
-33 FLSVFNDAP
+33 FLSLFNDAP

-50 GNGGALSVLANNAG
+50 GNGGALSVLANGAG
-64 PLARTWMPQVE
+64 PLSRTWMPRVE
-75 SSNSFFAQLR
+75 GSAAFFAQLR
-85 SSFDE
+85 SAFDE
-90 PVEIPRDWP
+90 PIEVPHDWP
-99 CNFALGWVGALGYG
+99 CDFALGWVGALGYG

-142 AVAYAMT
+142 AVAYAMA
-149 MLPSAGDPEDSKE
+149 MLPGAKDAGDAGSARDE
-162 AEAAPGAC
+162 
-170 DAHAQ
+170 
-175 QLDWLGTTVAEVNR
+175 QLEWLDTTVAEMQR
-189 IAVEVVSEMNDAGPE
+189 IA
-204 TIPGAIPGGTPIR
+204 GAIPEDTPGATAPR
-217 DKVPA
+217 DTVPA
-222 ESVTIERA
+222 GTA
-230 ATFHFDQPKRQY
+230 ATFHFDQPKQQY
-242 LASVQRCLDYI
+242 LASIQRCLDYI

-273 ELVNPRL
+273 ELPI
-280 TQQPGE
+280 
-286 HPALH
+286 LH
-291 PGEQPGANS
+291 PDKQPNIRPGANS
-300 PHAPSPELLAYLRLR
+300 PYEASPELLAYLRLR
-315 KVSPVP
+315 EVSPVP

-329 HPGQAPLHILS
+329 RPGQAPLHILS

-366 GEDEAADAR
+366 GEDEASDAR

-380 MSNPKD
+380 ISNPKD

-399 DLGRVCIPGSV
+399 DLGRVCVPGSV
-410 EVPMIFSVE
+410 EVPKIFSVE

-436 AGFGAV
+436 AGLDAV

-463 QIIEELEPQPRGLYS
+463 QIIEELEPKPRGLYS
-478 GAIGWISPNSAAELN
+478 GAIGWISPNAAAELN
-493 ITIRTLIDD
+493 ITIRTLVDD

-524 QETLVKAAAL
+524 QETLVMAAAL
-534 LDALGGQ
+534 LDTLGGQ
-541 LG
+541 IA

>member
-24 ITGSVAPRV
+24 ITGSVASRV
-33 FLSVFNDAP
+33 FLSLFNDAP

-50 GNGGALSVLANNAG
+50 GNGGALSVLANSAG

-75 SSNSFFAQLR
+75 NSSAFFAQLR
-85 SSFDE
+85 SAFDE

-99 CNFALGWVGALGYG
+99 CEFALGWVGALGYG

-142 AVAYAMT
+142 AVAYAMA
-149 MLPSAGDPEDSKE
+149 MLPSIGE
-162 AEAAPGAC
+162 
-170 DAHAQ
+170 AHAE
-175 QLDWLGTTVAEVNR
+175 QLEWLDTTVAEVRR
-189 IAVEVVSEMNDAGPE
+189 IAGEVSETSGAGLEAIPE
-204 TIPGAIPGGTPIR
+204 TFPSSIPGGAPPR
-217 DKVPA
+217 DTVPA

-242 LASVQRCLDYI
+242 LASIQRCLDYI

-300 PHAPSPELLAYLRLR
+300 PHAPSPELLAYLQLR
-315 KVSPVP
+315 QVSPVP

-329 HPGQAPLHILS
+329 RPGQAPLHILS

-399 DLGRVCIPGSV
+399 DLGRVCVPGSV
-410 EVPMIFSVE
+410 EVPKIFSVE

-428 STITGRLR
+428 STITGQLR
-436 AGFGAV
+436 PGLGAV
-442 DAIEASYPGGSM
+442 DAIAASYPGGSM

-463 QIIEELEPQPRGLYS
+463 EIIEELEPQPRGLYS
-478 GAIGWISPNSAAELN
+478 GAIGWVSPNSAAELN

-534 LDALGGQ
+534 LDTLGSQ
-541 LG
+541 IV

>member
-8 RLTFH
+8 RLTFR
-13 TIPLPQADTRD
+13 TIPLPQANTRD
-24 ITGSVAPRV
+24 LTGSVAPRV
-33 FLSVFNDAP
+33 FLSLFNDAP

-50 GNGGALSVLANNAG
+50 GNGGALSVLASSAG
-64 PLARTWMPQVE
+64 PLARTWMPRVE
-75 SSNSFFAQLR
+75 SSAAFFAQFR
-85 SSFDE
+85 SAFDE
-90 PVEIPRDWP
+90 SIEVPRDWP
-99 CNFALGWVGALGYG
+99 CDFALGWVGALGYG

-142 AVAYAMT
+142 AVAYAMAI
-149 MLPSAGDPEDSKE
+149 LPSAK
-162 AEAAPGAC
+162 
-170 DAHAQ
+170 DAGSSHDE
-175 QLDWLGTTVAEVNR
+175 QLEWLDATVAEVQR
-189 IAVEVVSEMNDAGPE
+189 IAGEVSGASGVELEAL
-204 TIPGAIPGGTPIR
+204 PGSTPPR
-217 DKVPA
+217 DTVPA
-222 ESVTIERA
+222 ERA

-242 LASVQRCLDYI
+242 LASIQRCLDYI

-329 HPGQAPLHILS
+329 RPGQAPLHILS

-399 DLGRVCIPGSV
+399 DLGRVCVPGSV
-410 EVPMIFSVE
+410 EVPKIFSVE

-436 AGFGAV
+436 AGCGAV

-463 QIIEELEPQPRGLYS
+463 EIIEELEPQPRGFYS
-478 GAIGWISPNSAAELN
+478 GAIGWVSPNSAAELN
-493 ITIRTLIDD
+493 ITIRTLVDD
-502 GSECSFGVGGA
+502 GAECCFGVGGA

-534 LDALGGQ
+534 LDTLGSQ
-541 LG
+541 IV

>member
-8 RLTFH
+8 RLTFR
-13 TIPLPQADTRD
+13 TIPLPQTGTRD

-50 GNGGALSVLANNAG
+50 GNGGALSVLANSAG

-75 SSNSFFAQLR
+75 NSSAFFTQLR
-85 SSFDE
+85 SAFDG

-142 AVAYAMT
+142 SVAYAMA
-149 MLPSAGDPEDSKE
+149 MLPSIGE
-162 AEAAPGAC
+162 
-170 DAHAQ
+170 AHAE
-175 QLDWLGTTVAEVNR
+175 QLEWLDTTVAEVQR
-189 IAVEVVSEMNDAGPE
+189 IAGEVSETSGAGLE
-204 TIPGAIPGGTPIR
+204 ALPGGTPPR
-217 DKVPA
+217 DTVPA
-222 ESVTIERA
+222 ERA

-242 LASVQRCLDYI
+242 LASIQRCLDYI

-280 TQQPGE
+280 IQQPGE
-286 HPALH
+286 HPALR

-329 HPGQAPLHILS
+329 RPGQAPLHILS

-355 SAKPIKGTRPR
+355 SAKPIKGTRPPW
-366 GEDEAADAR
+366 G
-375 GRQEL
+375 GRSGGCEGA
-380 MSNPKD
+380 SGIN
-386 RAENLMIVDLLRN
+386 E
-399 DLGRVCIPGSV
+399 
-410 EVPMIFSVE
+410 
-419 SFSHVHQLV
+419 QLQ
-428 STITGRLR
+428 G
-436 AGFGAV
+436 
-442 DAIEASYPGGSM
+442 PGG
-454 TGAPKIRTM
+454 
-463 QIIEELEPQPRGLYS
+463 EP
-478 GAIGWISPNSAAELN
+478 
-493 ITIRTLIDD
+493 DD
-502 GSECSFGVGGA
+502 R
-513 IVADSDPLAEY
+513 
-524 QETLVKAAAL
+524 
-534 LDALGGQ
+534 
-541 LG
+541 

>member
-8 RLTFH
+8 RLTFR
-13 TIPLPQADTRD
+13 TIPLPQTGNRD
-24 ITGSVAPRV
+24 IAGSVAPRV
-33 FLSVFNDAP
+33 FLSLFNDAP

-50 GNGGALSVLANNAG
+50 GNGGALSVLANSAG

-75 SSNSFFAQLR
+75 SSNTFFAQLR
-85 SSFDE
+85 SALDE
-90 PVEIPRDWP
+90 SIEIPRDWP
-99 CNFALGWVGALGYG
+99 CDFALGWVGALGYG

-142 AVAYAMT
+142 AVAYAMA
-149 MLPSAGDPEDSKE
+149 MLPGIGE
-162 AEAAPGAC
+162 
-170 DAHAQ
+170 AHAE
-175 QLDWLGTTVAEVNR
+175 QLEWLDTTVAEVRR
-189 IAVEVVSEMNDAGPE
+189 IAGEVSETSGAGLEAIPE
-204 TIPGAIPGGTPIR
+204 TFPSSIPGGAPPR
-217 DKVPA
+217 DTVPA

-230 ATFHFDQPKRQY
+230 AAFHFDQPKRQY
-242 LASVQRCLDYI
+242 LASIQRCLDYI
-253 AAGDSYEVCLTNTA
+253 AAGDSYEVCLTNAA

-273 ELVNPRL
+273 ELAGL
-280 TQQPGE
+280 QPN
-286 HPALH
+286 L
-291 PGEQPGANS
+291 QPGANLL
-300 PHAPSPELLAYLRLR
+300 HALSPELLAYLRLR
-315 KVSPVP
+315 EVSPVP

-329 HPGQAPLHILS
+329 RPGQAPLHILS

-399 DLGRVCIPGSV
+399 DLGRVCVPGSV
-410 EVPMIFSVE
+410 EVPKIFSVE

-428 STITGRLR
+428 STITGQLR
-436 AGFGAV
+436 PGLGAV
-442 DAIEASYPGGSM
+442 DAIAASYPGGSM

-463 QIIEELEPQPRGLYS
+463 QIIEELEPKPRGLYS

-502 GSECSFGVGGA
+502 GAECSFGVGGA

-534 LDALGGQ
+534 LDTLGGQ
-541 LG
+541 IA

>member
-8 RLTFH
+8 RLTFR
-13 TIPLPQADTRD
+13 TIPLPQTGTRD

-33 FLSVFNDAP
+33 FLSLFNDAP

-50 GNGGALSVLANNAG
+50 GNGGALSVLANSAG

-85 SSFDE
+85 STFDE

-142 AVAYAMT
+142 SVAYAMA
-149 MLPSAGDPEDSKE
+149 MLPSVGE
-162 AEAAPGAC
+162 
-170 DAHAQ
+170 AHAE

-217 DKVPA
+217 NKVPA
-222 ESVTIERA
+222 EHA

-242 LASVQRCLDYI
+242 LASIQRCLDYI

-300 PHAPSPELLAYLRLR
+300 PHAPSSELLAYLRLR

-329 HPGQAPLHILS
+329 RPGQAPLHILS

-410 EVPMIFSVE
+410 EVPKLFSVE

-428 STITGRLR
+428 STITGQLR
-436 AGFGAV
+436 PGLGAV
-442 DAIEASYPGGSM
+442 DAIAASYPGGSM

-463 QIIEELEPQPRGLYS
+463 QIIEELEPHPRGFYS

-493 ITIRTLIDD
+493 ITIRTLIED

-534 LDALGGQ
+534 LDTLGSQ
-541 LG
+541 IV